1 MLTMIIETGMV
12 LPTQMARVRSSSA
25 IYFDD
30 LFPDRF
36 RRKEIFLYR
45 ATIM

>member
-1 MLTMIIETGMV
+1 MLTMIIETRDGFAH
-12 LPTQMARVRSSSA
+12 PDGSSA

-36 RRKEIFLYR
+36 RRKEIF
-45 ATIM
+45 